1 MLASMLAVP
10 HGTSPALEACS
21 RIGAAQPCHS
31 LRSDDPPNPT
41 KPHDAL
47 QHEPAKNWQRA
58 ALPINEL
65 RAALARAGPTIPNYR
80 NVNVN
85 TAVAPLSADKLKAV
99 DAAAKATDL
108 ARLIAAN
115 AELRDAYPPN

>member
-1 MLASMLAVP
+1 LL
-10 HGTSPALEACS
+10 
-21 RIGAAQPCHS
+21 
-31 LRSDDPPNPT
+31 
-41 KPHDAL
+41 
-47 QHEPAKNWQRA
+47 
-58 ALPINEL
+58 INEL

-85 TAVAPLSADKLKAV
+85 TAVAPLSAYKLKAV